1 MSKDNRSGK
10 IPSLETEVEVG
21 ESFFDMDSEAF
32 QRMYRD
38 HGAVMYI
45 VDLEAFRIIDAN
57 QSALKFYGYD
67 IDTMRTKRI
76 PDLNI
81 TADSWYQA
89 IHVILKHQSGFLYSY
104 VYKLGQCCLLQV
116 RRNKFVGRPGLLP
129 ER

>member
-10 IPSLETEVEVG
+10 VPSGKAEVMVS
-21 ESFFDMDSEAF
+21 ESFFDRDSEAF

-57 QSALKFYGYD
+57 QSALTFYGYD

-76 PDLNI
+76 PDFNI
-81 TADSWYQA
+81 TPEKEIRAEVKRAVEEKRSYHVYQ
-89 IHVILKHQSGFLYSY
+89 HQCPLRKSI
-104 VYKLGQCCLLQV
+104 Q
-116 RRNKFVGRPGLLP
+116 
-129 ER
+129 